1 MFDELVNFRLL
12 IHGFLHLLGYD
23 HAEDDTAE
31 IMEQKEIQILDIF
44 DIENPYLTKDSLALS
59 EAADTDGPKDR
70 ANRNTRSPL

>member
-1 MFDELVNFRLL
+1 M
-12 IHGFLHLLGYD
+12 
-23 HAEDDTAE
+23 EDNDAE